1 MKRFVIAALS
11 ASVACAA
18 MPAAAYETGDLLV
31 RFGPALVSP
40 DDSSDSALGDVV
52 NVRDGS
58 SLGVSATYMFTDTL
72 GVEVLGALPF
82 EHDLD
87 GKGALDGVK
96 IGSTSHLPPTVLLQY
111 APKLSDAFQPY
122 VGAGFNYTMF
132 FREKT
137 SRELDIALAGPT
149 DLSLSD
155 SKGLALELG
164 VDVPMRDNLMFN
176 VSVWNI
182 DIDTTARVKVNGATA
197 ATIDVEIDPWVYM
210 VGLGLRF

>member
-82 EHDLD
+82 DHDLD

-96 IGSTSHLPPTVLLQY
+96 IGSTNHLPPTVLLQY

-137 SRELDIALAGPT
+137 SRELDIALGGPT

>member
-11 ASVACAA
+11 TSVACAA

>member
-1 MKRFVIAALS
+1 MKRFAFAVLS

-18 MPAAAYETGDLLV
+18 MPVSAYEAGDLLV

-58 SLGVSATYMFTDTL
+58 SLGISATYMVTDTL

-82 EHDLD
+82 DHDLD

-164 VDVPMRDNLMFN
+164 VDVPMNDNLMFN

-210 VGLGLRF
+210 VGLGMRF